1 MTCQNIKE
9 LFPEFLTG
17 ELDRE
22 TQERVQSHLASCDSC
37 REELENLSAIWTKL
51 GVIPEE
57 QPSGEVRIRFYT
69 MLEAYKQGM
78 TQESQPSRL
87 KKVFS
92 DVFEHMWPKRPA
104 YQFSIALLFLVVG
117 VAAGIF
123 LSSQGQNGTQL
134 TMLQDEVQDMQ
145 QTLAISL
152 LDKPSASERLQGV
165 SLSSRM
171 VHPNSKTL
179 GALLYTLDNDKNV
192 NVRLAAVDALYLFYN
207 SPGVKEGLLRSLENQ
222 PSPLVQ
228 VALINLIVNMRER
241 KAVEALRLLLKDEK
255 LNPDVKEYAERGLQ
269 QLSF

>member
-22 TQERVQSHLASCDSC
+22 TQERVQNHLASCNSC

-57 QPSGEVRIRFYT
+57 QPSGEVRTRFYT

-78 TQESQPSRL
+78 AEERKPSRF
-87 KKVFS
+87 KKMFAGA
-92 DVFEHMWPKRPA
+92 FEHAWPKRPA
-104 YQFSIALLFLVVG
+104 FQFSMALVFLVVG
-117 VAAGIF
+117 VTAGFF
-123 LSSQGQNGTQL
+123 LSSLGQNGAQL
-134 TMLQDEVQDMQ
+134 AELQNEVQDMQ

-152 LDKPSASERLQGV
+152 LDRPSANERLQGV
-165 SLSSRM
+165 TISARM
-171 VHPNSKTL
+171 DNPNAQTL
-179 GALLYTLDNDKNV
+179 EALLYTLNNDKNV
-192 NVRLAAVDALYLFYN
+192 NVRLAAVDALYLFHNY
-207 SPGVKEGLLRSLENQ
+207 PGVKEGLLQSLKNQ
-222 PSPLVQ
+222 PSPLIQ
-228 VALINLIVNMRER
+228 VALIDLIVNMRER
-241 KAVEALRLLLKDEK
+241 QAVDSLRLLLEDER

>member
-57 QPSGEVRIRFYT
+57 QPSDEVRTRFYT

-78 TQESQPSRL
+78 TQERQPSRL
-87 KKVFS
+87 KKMFN
-92 DVFEHMWPKRPA
+92 DVFEHVWPKRPA
-104 YQFSIALLFLVVG
+104 FQFSMAVVFLAVG

-134 TMLQDEVQDMQ
+134 AKLQNEVQDMQ
-145 QTLAISL
+145 QALAISL
-152 LDKPSASERLQGV
+152 LDRPSASERLQGV
-165 SLSSRM
+165 SISSHM
-171 VHPNSKTL
+171 NNPNSKTL
-179 GALLYTLDNDKNV
+179 EALLYTLDNDKNV
-192 NVRLAAVDALYLFYN
+192 NVRLAAVDALYLFYDY
-207 SPGVKEGLLRSLENQ
+207 PGVKEGLLGSLEKQ

-228 VALINLIVNMRER
+228 VALIDLIVNMRER
-241 KAVEALRLLLKDEK
+241 QAVDALRLLLEDEM
-255 LNPDVKEYAERGLQ
+255 LNPDVKKYAERGLQ

>member
-17 ELDRE
+17 ELNQE
-22 TQERVQSHLASCDSC
+22 TKERVQSHLASCDSC

-57 QPSGEVRIRFYT
+57 QPSSEVRTRFYT
-69 MLEAYKQGM
+69 MLEAHKQGM
-78 TQESQPSRL
+78 AQEGQPSHL

-92 DVFEHMWPKRPA
+92 DVFKHMWPKRPV
-104 YQFSIALLFLVVG
+104 YQFSMALAFLIVG
-117 VAAGIF
+117 IVAGIF
-123 LSSQGQNGTQL
+123 LSSLGQNGTQL
-134 TMLQDEVQDMQ
+134 AILQDEVQDMQ

-152 LDKPSASERLQGV
+152 LDRPSASERLQGV
-165 SLSSRM
+165 SLSSQM
-171 VHPNSKTL
+171 DKPNSKTL
-179 GALLYTLDNDKNV
+179 EALLYTLGNDKNV

-228 VALINLIVNMRER
+228 VALIDLIVNMRER
-241 KAVEALRLLLKDEK
+241 QAVDALRLLLEDEM

>member
-17 ELDRE
+17 ELDKE
-22 TQERVQSHLASCDSC
+22 TQERVQSHLATCDSC

-51 GVIPEE
+51 GVISEE
-57 QPSGEVRIRFYT
+57 QPSGEVRTRFYT

-78 TQESQPSRL
+78 AQEKQPSRL
-87 KKVFS
+87 KMFFS
-92 DVFEHMWPKRPA
+92 DLFDVVWPKRPA
-104 YQFSIALLFLVVG
+104 YQFSMALLFLVVG

-123 LSSQGQNGTQL
+123 LNSSGQNGAQL
-134 TMLQDEVQDMQ
+134 AMLQDEVQDIQ

-152 LDKPSASERLQGV
+152 LDRPSAGERLQGV

-171 VHPNSKTL
+171 DNPNAKTL
-179 GALLYTLDNDKNV
+179 EALLYTLNNDKNV
-192 NVRLAAVDALYLFYN
+192 NVRLAAVDALYLFHNY
-207 SPGVKEGLLRSLENQ
+207 PGVKEGLLRSLEYQ

-228 VALINLIVNMRER
+228 VALIDLIVNMRER
-241 KAVEALRLLLKDEK
+241 QAVDALRLLVEDEK

>member
-17 ELDRE
+17 ELDQE
-22 TQERVQSHLASCDSC
+22 KQERVQNHLASCDSC

-57 QPSGEVRIRFYT
+57 QPSGEVRTRFYT

-78 TQESQPSRL
+78 TQERQPSRL

-92 DVFEHMWPKRPA
+92 DVLEHVWPKRPA
-104 YQFSIALLFLVVG
+104 YQFSMALVFLIVG
-117 VAAGIF
+117 VATGIF
-123 LSSQGQNGTQL
+123 LSTAGQNGEQL
-134 TMLQDEVQDMQ
+134 AMLQDEVQDMQ

-152 LDKPSASERLQGV
+152 LDRPSANERLQGV

-171 VHPNSKTL
+171 DKPNSKTL
-179 GALLYTLDNDKNV
+179 EALLYTLDKDKNV
-192 NVRLAAVDALYLFYN
+192 NVRLAAVDALYLFYD

-222 PSPLVQ
+222 SSPLVQ
-228 VALINLIVNMRER
+228 VALIDLIVNMRER
-241 KAVEALRLLLKDEK
+241 QAVDALRLLVEDEM
-255 LNPDVKEYAERGLQ
+255 LNPDVKQYAERGLQ